1 MESSSI
7 PATSELEGIQWD
19 ETKPVVFPDT
29 EAVTTQPES
38 PPPAPAPPALP
49 PCKYLLSLLVSY

>member
-19 ETKPVVFPDT
+19 ETKPVVLPDT
-29 EAVTTQPES
+29 EAITTQPES
-38 PPPAPAPPALP
+38 PTPLP
-49 PCKYLLSLLVSY
+49 RDKGLQ